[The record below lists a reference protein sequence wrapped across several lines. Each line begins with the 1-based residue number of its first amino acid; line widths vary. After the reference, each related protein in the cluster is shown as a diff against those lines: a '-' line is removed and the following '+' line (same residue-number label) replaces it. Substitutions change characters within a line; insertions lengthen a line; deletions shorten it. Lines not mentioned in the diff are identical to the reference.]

1 MKTLKE
7 YMAESAEWMASPAAG
22 DVFAFELPDEV
33 LIETYTILK
42 EYIPAKERQAAADNL
57 ISILVDTL
65 SDKEI
70 REFGGIDGYTKRS
83 LEEYIGEDD
92 EDEIDYEN

>member
-1 MKTLKE
+1 MSIEIDT
-7 YMAESAEWMASPAAG
+7 
-22 DVFAFELPDEV
+22 

-57 ISILVDTL
+57 VSMLVDTL

-70 REFGGIDGYTKRS
+70 REFGGTDGYTKRS
-83 LEEYIGEDD
+83 LEEYIGDDD

>member
-1 MKTLKE
+1 M
-7 YMAESAEWMASPAAG
+7 SI
-22 DVFAFELPDEV
+22 DVEV

-42 EYIPAKERQAAADNL
+42 EYVPVKERQAAADNL

-83 LEEYIGEDD
+83 LEEYIGEDE
-92 EDEIDYEN
+92 EDDIDYEN

>member
-1 MKTLKE
+1 MSIEIDT
-7 YMAESAEWMASPAAG
+7 
-22 DVFAFELPDEV
+22 

-57 ISILVDTL
+57 VSILVDTL

-83 LEEYIGEDD
+83 LEEYIGEDE
-92 EDEIDYEN
+92 EDDVDYEN